1 MAIRNPYSTYANNSI
16 ETASPEELTLKLYEG
31 AVKFCNQAIIA
42 IENKDIDKANETII
56 KVQDI
61 IREFQIT
68 LDMQYEVSKGLA
80 LMYDYLHRR
89 LIEANMQKNIEILE
103 EVRGFL
109 RDLRDTWKQAMVLAK
124 QK

>member
-1 MAIRNPYSTYANNSI
+1 MAIRNPYSSYANNSI

-42 IENKDIDKANETII
+42 IENKDLDKANETII
-56 KVQDI
+56 KVQNI

-89 LIEANMQKNIEILE
+89 LIEANMQKSIEILE